1 MSHKKQGKK
10 ARLKKK
16 SKHKQ
21 KQAGVKVFVG
31 HKKIIPDYE
40 EAIS

>member
-10 ARLKKK
+10 ERLKKK
-16 SKHKQ
+16 EKRKQ
-21 KQAGVKVFVG
+21 KQVGIKVFVG

>member
-1 MSHKKQGKK
+1 MSSKKHGKK

-16 SKHKQ
+16 EKRKQ
-21 KQAGVKVFVG
+21 KKEQVKVFVG

-40 EAIS
+40 